1 MTSRLVSLLKLRGS
15 RLFPKR
21 KLRIFQVITP
31 TTPYSSKSTGRRKRS
46 GVLGQGLGFR
56 AFRGRAAQLT
66 RARGRQGAGR
76 VQGQGTQGRAEQQD
90 SILRFSRPENL
101 KITFLQLFEK
111 KGEGRAGQGLGSER
125 LGAAQHRARAK
136 ARAKGTAGCRA
147 GRAAGAGH
155 RGQAGLQDSILR
167 FSRPEN
173 LKITF
178 LQLFEKKGEGRA
190 GQGLGSERLGAQG
203 QGQAKGRAGCREGAG
218 RVQGQGTEARAGL
231 QDSILRFSRPENL
244 KITFL

>member
-1 MTSRLVSLLKLRGS
+1 MTSRLVSLLKLGGS

-76 VQGQGTQGRAEQQD
+76 VQGGR
-90 SILRFSRPENL
+90 
-101 KITFLQLFEK
+101 
-111 KGEGRAGQGLGSER
+111 
-125 LGAAQHRARAK
+125 
-136 ARAKGTAGCRA
+136 
-147 GRAAGAGH
+147 
-155 RGQAGLQDSILR
+155 AGLQDSILR

-178 LQLFEKKGEGRA
+178 LQLFEKKGEEG
-190 GQGLGSERLGAQG
+190 GQG
-203 QGQAKGRAGCREGAG
+203 
-218 RVQGQGTEARAGL
+218 RVWVQ
-231 QDSILRFSRPENL
+231 SV
-244 KITFL
+244 

>member
-1 MTSRLVSLLKLRGS
+1 M
-15 RLFPKR
+15 
-21 KLRIFQVITP
+21 
-31 TTPYSSKSTGRRKRS
+31 
-46 GVLGQGLGFR
+46 
-56 AFRGRAAQLT
+56 
-66 RARGRQGAGR
+66 
-76 VQGQGTQGRAEQQD
+76 QGQGTEGRAGLQD

-125 LGAAQHRARAK
+125 LGAGQHR

-147 GRAAGAGH
+147 GRAQAGWGQGTEGRAGLQDSILRFSRPENLKITFLQLFEKKGEGRAGQGLGSERLGAGQ
-155 RGQAGLQDSILR
+155 GQGKGRVQGRQGAGRVQGQGTEGRAGLQDSILR

-218 RVQGQGTEARAGL
+218 QGTEGRAGL

-244 KITFL
+244 KITFLQLF